1 MEVKEKGKKVKAPGY
16 KLKKDDLHR
25 LIRYATM
32 VPSKAKEVHDKIRGK
47 ATGAIL
53 AAFAF
58 VIALVWRDVI
68 KEGVN
73 EIIKRAG
80 IEGSGYIYTVIS
92 ALFVTII
99 CVIGIVFFSR
109 WSEKK

>member
-1 MEVKEKGKKVKAPGY
+1 MKIKEQGKEVKAPDY

-25 LIRYATM
+25 LIRYATV
-32 VPSKAKEVHDKIRGK
+32 VPSKAKEVSDKIKNK
-47 ATGAIL
+47 AAGAIL

-73 EIIKRAG
+73 EIINRLG

-92 ALFVTII
+92 ASLVTTV
-99 CVIGIVFFSR
+99 CVIGIIFFSK
-109 WSEKK
+109 WGEKK